1 MVRERIVITGIG
13 AVTPVGNNVPETWRA
28 VVAGES
34 GVQPITRFQPDGF
47 PVTFAAEV
55 ASVQGRDE
63 ASIREE
69 LLDIA
74 LAEALEMSGELP
86 YSPDRI
92 GVCVGAEAARPALEL
107 LAREYR
113 RGSTGELS
121 EFVRNAAD
129 APARSVANRVGAKGP
144 CTTVST
150 ACTSSS
156 QAVGE
161 GLLRMRRGEVDA
173 MIVGGVD
180 ALVGPLMVTGFSL
193 LGALSTRN
201 DDPSA
206 ASRPFD
212 IDRDGF
218 VLGEGAGF
226 LILEREE
233 AAIARGAEILA
244 ELSGYGCSCNAW
256 RITDSPPDGRGAA
269 QAIRAAIED
278 AGLEPSDIDYIN
290 AHGTSTPMNDPS
302 ESRAINQVFGE
313 HRPYVSSTKSSMGHL
328 VAACGAVEAVVCVEV
343 VRHGVMPPT
352 INLQSV
358 DPDCDLNH
366 VQNTAKSFKCEHTLT
381 NAFGFGGSNGS
392 LIISR
397 WSARAD

>member
-1 MVRERIVITGIG
+1 MVRQRIVITGIG

>member
-201 DDPSA
+201 DDPSM